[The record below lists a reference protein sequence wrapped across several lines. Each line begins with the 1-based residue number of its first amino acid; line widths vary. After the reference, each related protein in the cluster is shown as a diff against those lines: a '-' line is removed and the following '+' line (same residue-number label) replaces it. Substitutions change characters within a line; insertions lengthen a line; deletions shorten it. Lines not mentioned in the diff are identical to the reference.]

1 MKESRLSRIKKLFLI
16 FFKIGA
22 FTFGGGYAMI
32 PFIEKEIVE
41 ETGWI
46 ESEDIVD
53 IFAVVQ
59 SVPGVIAVNS
69 ATFVGYRVAGFLG
82 ALAATLGV
90 VLPSFII
97 ISIIALFLYNFR
109 DYPLVKEAIKGINIG
124 VVALMISAVVR
135 LGKKSVKNPFSWIIC
150 ILSFFA
156 LVLLDISP
164 ITVLLVS
171 AIAGLAYCFI
181 KSRRTLDTARKEG
194 KK

>member
-109 DYPLVKEAIKGINIG
+109 DYPLVKEAIKGVNIG

-135 LGKKSVKNPFSWIIC
+135 LGKKSVKNLFSWIIC